1 MKVRHKVLIVDDE
14 LHIRRLIHAALARAD
29 YAIVEAE
36 NAREALERL
45 REDRPDITLLDL
57 GLPDRDGL
65 EIVPLFKQHSD
76 TTLIVVSA
84 RDATEEKVA
93 ALDLGAD
100 DYLTKPFDT
109 DELLARVRVAL
120 RNRLTRDGGNLSL
133 SVGDVTMDLI
143 ARTVTKGGKE
153 VHLTPKE
160 YAVLAQLARFPGRV
174 ITHNQIMNE
183 VWPHEHEHHVEYLR
197 VLIRTLRQKLETD
210 PQQPRIICNELGI
223 GYRLRLGGDGLV
235 ENGEAH

>member
-1 MKVRHKVLIVDDE
+1 MKTRHKVLIVDDE
-14 LHIRRLIHAALARAD
+14 PHIRRLIHAALARAY
-29 YAIVEAE
+29 YAAVEAE
-36 NAREALERL
+36 NAREALRLLGEERP
-45 REDRPDITLLDL
+45 EITVLDL

-65 EIVPLFKQHSD
+65 ELVPLIKQQSD
-76 TTLIVVSA
+76 TTLIIVSA

-120 RNRLTRDGGNLSL
+120 RNRMTREGGVPALT
-133 SVGDVTMDLI
+133 VGDVAIDLL
-143 ARTVTKGGKE
+143 ARTVTRAGRQ

-174 ITHNQIMNE
+174 ITHSQIMKQ
-183 VWPHEHEHHVEYLR
+183 VWPYEAEHHVEYLR
-197 VLIRTLRQKLETD
+197 VLVRGLRQKLEAD
-210 PQQPRIICNELGI
+210 PQQPRLIGNELGI
-223 GYRLRLGGDGLV
+223 GYRLRADGEGSGTAGD
-235 ENGEAH
+235 

>member
-1 MKVRHKVLIVDDE
+1 MTIRHKVLLVDDE
-14 LHIRRLIHAALARAD
+14 PHIRRLIQAALNRAD
-29 YAIVEAE
+29 YLTIEAE
-36 NAREALERL
+36 SARQAMDRLQHERP
-45 REDRPDITLLDL
+45 EVVLLDL

-65 EIVPLFKQHSD
+65 ELVPLIKQHTD

-120 RNRLTRDGGNLSL
+120 RNRMTRGGGVPAVT
-133 SVGDVTMDLI
+133 VGDLSINLLERKIVK
-143 ARTVTKGGKE
+143 AGKE

-160 YAVLAQLARFPGRV
+160 YAVLAQLAKFPGRV
-174 ITHNQIMNE
+174 ITHEQIMVN
-183 VWPHEHEHHVEYLR
+183 VWPRDAERHVEYLR
-197 VLIRTLRQKLETD
+197 VLVRNLRQKLETD
-210 PQQPRIICNELGI
+210 PQRPQIISNDVGI
-223 GYRLRLGGDGLV
+223 GYRLRIPEDSLG
-235 ENGEAH
+235 